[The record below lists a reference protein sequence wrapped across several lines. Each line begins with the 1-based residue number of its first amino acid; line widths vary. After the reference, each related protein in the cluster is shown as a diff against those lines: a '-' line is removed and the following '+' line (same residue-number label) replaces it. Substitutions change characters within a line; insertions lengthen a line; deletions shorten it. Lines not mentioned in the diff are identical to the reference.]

1 MSRSASSLNW
11 WYMLGSLRLMC
22 SSASADLLLDPGD
35 VEEHAAVRG
44 AAAGLDLAVDAARHV
59 VARQQLG
66 RTAGALVAL
75 RVAPAF
81 FRIGRRLRLV
91 VVGDVVEHE
100 AAAFAVLQHAAFAAH
115 ALGDEDALHA
125 RRPDHPGRME
135 LDELHVDQLGAG
147 AIGQRVAVAGAFPA
161 VAGDLEGAADA
172 AGGEDDRLGAERRGS
187 GRARGRRRARRRRG
201 RRRGAASMTVCSMC
215 TVTPR

>member
-22 SSASADLLLDPGD
+22 SSASEQLFLDPRD
-35 VEEHAAVRG
+35 VEEDAAVRRS
-44 AAAGLDLAVDAARHV
+44 AARLDLAVDAARDV
-59 VARQQLG
+59 VARQQLR
-66 RTAGALVAL
+66 RTPGALVAL

-100 AAAFAVLQHAAFAAH
+100 AAAFAVLEDAAFAAH
-115 ALGDEDALHA
+115 AFGHEDALDA

-161 VAGDLEGAADA
+161 VARDLVGAADA
-172 AGGEDDRLGAERRGS
+172 AGGEDDRLGRRTRGS
-187 GRARGRRRARRRRG
+187 GR
-201 RRRGAASMTVCSMC
+201 CS
-215 TVTPR
+215 RS

>member
-22 SSASADLLLDPGD
+22 SAPLGSFSLIHAMSRKTPPCGDPRP
-35 VEEHAAVRG
+35 ALTSRI
-44 AAAGLDLAVDAARHV
+44 DAARDV
-59 VARQQLG
+59 IARQQLG
-66 RTAGALVAL
+66 RTPRALVAL
-75 RVAPAF
+75 RVAPAL
-81 FRIGRRLRLV
+81 FRIRRRLRLV

-115 ALGDEDALHA
+115 ALGDEDALDA

-135 LDELHVDQLGAG
+135 LDELHVDELGAG
-147 AIGQRVAVAGAFPA
+147 AKRQRVAVAGAFPT
-161 VAGDLEGAADA
+161 VARDLVGAADA
-172 AGGEDDRLGAERRGS
+172 AGREDHRLGGEDVEAAALAVVGDRARQ
-187 GRARGRRRARRRRG
+187 RGRRPCSSA
-201 RRRGAASMTVCSMC
+201 MTVCSMC